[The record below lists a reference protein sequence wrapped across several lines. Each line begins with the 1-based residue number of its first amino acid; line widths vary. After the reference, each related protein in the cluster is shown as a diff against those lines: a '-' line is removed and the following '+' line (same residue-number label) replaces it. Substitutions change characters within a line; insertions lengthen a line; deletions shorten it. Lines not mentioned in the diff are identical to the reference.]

1 MLARSIFVLKL
12 RGNNFYNKK
21 CESYQTL
28 NEVKIVSQTNRPHNK
43 NEVFNS
49 LRLTRFQVQLCMERE
64 QSR

>member
-1 MLARSIFVLKL
+1 MKYFCSKAEGKTTFT
-12 RGNNFYNKK
+12 YKK

-28 NEVKIVSQTNRPHNK
+28 NEVKIVSQTSRPHNK

-49 LRLTRFQVQLCMERE
+49 LRITRFQVQLCMERE